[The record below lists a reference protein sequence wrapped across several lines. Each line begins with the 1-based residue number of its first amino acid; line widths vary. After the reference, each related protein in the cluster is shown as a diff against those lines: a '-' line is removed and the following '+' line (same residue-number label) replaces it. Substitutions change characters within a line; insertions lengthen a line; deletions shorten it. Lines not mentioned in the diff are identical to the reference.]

1 MGNPLENKRC
11 LPAGWLSERNAPEQA
26 EEPRRT
32 AMRLRKRS
40 ELAVWILSLLLGFA
54 GTCLYAEHAGIG
66 TGTDTGIAGA
76 AVTGAE
82 AYAPLRRE
90 QAAWWGGLYPDYC
103 LPGAMEAVDAEQD
116 GTGDSQV
123 KIRFKYL
130 IFLNDKLEE

>member
-1 MGNPLENKRC
+1 
-11 LPAGWLSERNAPEQA
+11 
-26 EEPRRT
+26 
-32 AMRLRKRS
+32 MRLRKRS

-54 GTCLYAEHAGIG
+54 GTCLYAGRAGIG
-66 TGTDTGIAGA
+66 TGTDTDTGIAGA

-103 LPGAMEAVDAEQD
+103 LPGAMEAVEPEQD
-116 GTGDSQV
+116 GTPEASGVSNQGSPGETSGADGTGACRV

-130 IFLNDKLEE
+130 TFLNEKLEE

>member
-1 MGNPLENKRC
+1 
-11 LPAGWLSERNAPEQA
+11 
-26 EEPRRT
+26 
-32 AMRLRKRS
+32 MRLRKRS

-103 LPGAMEAVDAEQD
+103 LPGAMEAVEPEQD
-116 GTGDSQV
+116 GTPEASGISNQGSPGETSGADGAGACRV

-130 IFLNDKLEE
+130 TFLNEKLEE

>member
-1 MGNPLENKRC
+1 
-11 LPAGWLSERNAPEQA
+11 
-26 EEPRRT
+26 
-32 AMRLRKRS
+32 MRLRKRS

-54 GTCLYAEHAGIG
+54 GTCLYAGHAGIG

-103 LPGAMEAVDAEQD
+103 LPGAMEAVEPEQD
-116 GTGDSQV
+116 GTPEASGVSNQGSPGETSGADGAGACRV

-130 IFLNDKLEE
+130 TFLNEKLEE

>member
-1 MGNPLENKRC
+1 
-11 LPAGWLSERNAPEQA
+11 
-26 EEPRRT
+26 
-32 AMRLRKRS
+32 MRLRKRS

-54 GTCLYAEHAGIG
+54 GTCLYAGHAGIG

-76 AVTGAE
+76 AETGAE

-103 LPGAMEAVDAEQD
+103 LPGAMEAVEPEQD
-116 GTGDSQV
+116 GTPEASGVSNQGSPGETSGADGAGDSRV

-130 IFLNDKLEE
+130 TFLNEKLEE

>member
-1 MGNPLENKRC
+1 
-11 LPAGWLSERNAPEQA
+11 
-26 EEPRRT
+26 
-32 AMRLRKRS
+32 MRLRKRL

-54 GTCLYAEHAGIG
+54 GTCLYAGHAGIG

-103 LPGAMEAVDAEQD
+103 LPGSMEAVEPERD
-116 GTGDSQV
+116 GTPEASGVSNQGSPGETSGADGAGDSRV

-130 IFLNDKLEE
+130 TFLNEKLEE

>member
-1 MGNPLENKRC
+1 
-11 LPAGWLSERNAPEQA
+11 
-26 EEPRRT
+26 
-32 AMRLRKRS
+32 MRLRKRS

-54 GTCLYAEHAGIG
+54 GICLYAGRAGIG
-66 TGTDTGIAGA
+66 TGTDTDTGIAGA

-103 LPGAMEAVDAEQD
+103 LPGAMEAVEPERDGTPEASGVSNQGSPGETSGAD
-116 GTGDSQV
+116 GTGACRV

-130 IFLNDKLEE
+130 TFLNEKLEE

>member
-1 MGNPLENKRC
+1 MKF
-11 LPAGWLSERNAPEQA
+11 
-26 EEPRRT
+26 
-32 AMRLRKRS
+32 RKRS

-54 GTCLYAEHAGIG
+54 GTCLYAGHADIG
-66 TGTDTGIAGA
+66 TGADTGIAGA

-103 LPGAMEAVDAEQD
+103 LPGAMEAVEPERD
-116 GTGDSQV
+116 GTPEASGVSNQGSPGETSGADGAGDSRV

-130 IFLNDKLEE
+130 TFLNEKLEE

>member
-1 MGNPLENKRC
+1 MKF
-11 LPAGWLSERNAPEQA
+11 W
-26 EEPRRT
+26 
-32 AMRLRKRS
+32 KRS
-40 ELAVWILSLLLGFA
+40 ELIIWILSLILGFT

-66 TGTDTGIAGA
+66 TGTDTDTGIAGA

-103 LPGAMEAVDAEQD
+103 LPGAMEAVEPEQD
-116 GTGDSQV
+116 GTPEASGVSNQGSPGETSGADGTGACRV

-130 IFLNDKLEE
+130 TFLNEKLEE

>member
-1 MGNPLENKRC
+1 
-11 LPAGWLSERNAPEQA
+11 
-26 EEPRRT
+26 
-32 AMRLRKRS
+32 MRLRKRS

-54 GTCLYAEHAGIG
+54 GTCLYAGHAGIG

-103 LPGAMEAVDAEQD
+103 LPGAMEAVELEQD
-116 GTGDSQV
+116 GTPEASGVSNQGSPGETSGADGAGDSRV

-130 IFLNDKLEE
+130 TFLNEKLEE

>member
-1 MGNPLENKRC
+1 
-11 LPAGWLSERNAPEQA
+11 
-26 EEPRRT
+26 
-32 AMRLRKRS
+32 MRLRKRS

-54 GTCLYAEHAGIG
+54 GTCLYAGHAGIG
-66 TGTDTGIAGA
+66 TGTDTDIAGA

-103 LPGAMEAVDAEQD
+103 LPGAMEAVEPERD
-116 GTGDSQV
+116 GTPESSGVSNQGSPGETSGADGAGDSRV

-130 IFLNDKLEE
+130 TFLNEKLEE

>member
-1 MGNPLENKRC
+1 
-11 LPAGWLSERNAPEQA
+11 
-26 EEPRRT
+26 
-32 AMRLRKRS
+32 MRLRKRS

-54 GTCLYAEHAGIG
+54 GTCLYAGHAGIG

-103 LPGAMEAVDAEQD
+103 LPGAMEAVEPERD
-116 GTGDSQV
+116 GTPEASGVSNQGSPGETSGADGAGACRV

-130 IFLNDKLEE
+130 TFLNEKLEE

>member
-1 MGNPLENKRC
+1 MKF
-11 LPAGWLSERNAPEQA
+11 
-26 EEPRRT
+26 
-32 AMRLRKRS
+32 RKRS

-54 GTCLYAEHAGIG
+54 GTCLYAGHTGIG

-103 LPGAMEAVDAEQD
+103 LPGAMEAVEPEQD
-116 GTGDSQV
+116 GTPEASGISNQGSPGETSGADGAGDSRV

-130 IFLNDKLEE
+130 TFLNEKLEE

>member
-1 MGNPLENKRC
+1 
-11 LPAGWLSERNAPEQA
+11 
-26 EEPRRT
+26 
-32 AMRLRKRS
+32 MRLRKRS

-54 GTCLYAEHAGIG
+54 GTCLYAGHAGIG

-103 LPGAMEAVDAEQD
+103 LPGAMEAVEPERD
-116 GTGDSQV
+116 GTPETSGVSNQGSPGETSGADGAGDSRV

-130 IFLNDKLEE
+130 TFLNEKLEE

>member
-1 MGNPLENKRC
+1 
-11 LPAGWLSERNAPEQA
+11 
-26 EEPRRT
+26 
-32 AMRLRKRS
+32 MRLRKRS

-54 GTCLYAEHAGIG
+54 GTCLYAGHAGKR

-103 LPGAMEAVDAEQD
+103 LPGAMEAVEPEQDGTPEASGVSNQGSPGETSGAD
-116 GTGDSQV
+116 GTGDSRV

-130 IFLNDKLEE
+130 TFLNEKLEE

>member
-1 MGNPLENKRC
+1 
-11 LPAGWLSERNAPEQA
+11 
-26 EEPRRT
+26 
-32 AMRLRKRS
+32 MRLRKRS

-54 GTCLYAEHAGIG
+54 GTCLYAGHAGIG

-76 AVTGAE
+76 AVIGAE

-103 LPGAMEAVDAEQD
+103 LPGAMEAVEPEQD
-116 GTGDSQV
+116 GTPEASGVSNQGSPGETFGADGAGDSRV

-130 IFLNDKLEE
+130 TFLNEKLEE

>member
-1 MGNPLENKRC
+1 
-11 LPAGWLSERNAPEQA
+11 
-26 EEPRRT
+26 
-32 AMRLRKRS
+32 MRLRKRS

-54 GTCLYAEHAGIG
+54 GTCLYAGHAGIG

-103 LPGAMEAVDAEQD
+103 LPGAMEAVEQEQD
-116 GTGDSQV
+116 GTPEASGISNQGSPGETSGADVTGACRV

-130 IFLNDKLEE
+130 TFLNEKLEE

>member
-1 MGNPLENKRC
+1 MKF
-11 LPAGWLSERNAPEQA
+11 
-26 EEPRRT
+26 
-32 AMRLRKRS
+32 RKRS

-66 TGTDTGIAGA
+66 TGTDTDTGIAGA

-103 LPGAMEAVDAEQD
+103 LPGAMEAVEPEQD
-116 GTGDSQV
+116 GTPGASDSVNQGSPGETSGADGAGDSRV

-130 IFLNDKLEE
+130 TFLNEKLEE

>member
-1 MGNPLENKRC
+1 
-11 LPAGWLSERNAPEQA
+11 
-26 EEPRRT
+26 
-32 AMRLRKRS
+32 MRLRKRS

-54 GTCLYAEHAGIG
+54 GTCLYAGHAGIG
-66 TGTDTGIAGA
+66 TGTDTGIAGP

-103 LPGAMEAVDAEQD
+103 LPGAMEAVEAVDSEQD
-116 GTGDSQV
+116 SRV

-130 IFLNDKLEE
+130 TFLNEKLEE

>member
-1 MGNPLENKRC
+1 
-11 LPAGWLSERNAPEQA
+11 
-26 EEPRRT
+26 
-32 AMRLRKRS
+32 MRLRKRS

-54 GTCLYAEHAGIG
+54 GTCLYAGHAGIG

-76 AVTGAE
+76 AETGAE

-103 LPGAMEAVDAEQD
+103 LPGAMEAVEPERD
-116 GTGDSQV
+116 GTPEASGVSNQGSPGETSGADGAGDSRV

-130 IFLNDKLEE
+130 TFLNEKLEE

>member
-1 MGNPLENKRC
+1 MKF
-11 LPAGWLSERNAPEQA
+11 
-26 EEPRRT
+26 
-32 AMRLRKRS
+32 RKRS

-54 GTCLYAEHAGIG
+54 GTCLYAGHAGIG
-66 TGTDTGIAGA
+66 TGADTGIAGA

-103 LPGAMEAVDAEQD
+103 LPGAMEAVEPERDRTPEASGVSNQGSPGETSGAD
-116 GTGDSQV
+116 GAGACRV

-130 IFLNDKLEE
+130 TFLNEKLEE

>member
-1 MGNPLENKRC
+1 
-11 LPAGWLSERNAPEQA
+11 
-26 EEPRRT
+26 
-32 AMRLRKRS
+32 MRLRKRS

-54 GTCLYAEHAGIG
+54 GTCLYAGRAGIG

-76 AVTGAE
+76 AVPGAE

-103 LPGAMEAVDAEQD
+103 LPGAMEAVEPEQD
-116 GTGDSQV
+116 GTPEASGVSNQGSPGDTSGADGAGACRV

-130 IFLNDKLEE
+130 TFLNEKLEE

>member
-1 MGNPLENKRC
+1 
-11 LPAGWLSERNAPEQA
+11 
-26 EEPRRT
+26 
-32 AMRLRKRS
+32 MRLRKRS

-54 GTCLYAEHAGIG
+54 GTCLYAGHAGIG

-103 LPGAMEAVDAEQD
+103 LPGAMEAVEPERDGTPEASGVSNQGSPGETSGAD
-116 GTGDSQV
+116 GTGACRV

-130 IFLNDKLEE
+130 TFLNEKLEE

>member
-1 MGNPLENKRC
+1 
-11 LPAGWLSERNAPEQA
+11 
-26 EEPRRT
+26 
-32 AMRLRKRS
+32 MRLRKRS

-54 GTCLYAEHAGIG
+54 GTCLYAGHAGIG

-103 LPGAMEAVDAEQD
+103 LPGAMEAVEPERDRTPEASGVSNQGSPGETSGAD
-116 GTGDSQV
+116 GAGDSRV

-130 IFLNDKLEE
+130 TFLNEKLEE